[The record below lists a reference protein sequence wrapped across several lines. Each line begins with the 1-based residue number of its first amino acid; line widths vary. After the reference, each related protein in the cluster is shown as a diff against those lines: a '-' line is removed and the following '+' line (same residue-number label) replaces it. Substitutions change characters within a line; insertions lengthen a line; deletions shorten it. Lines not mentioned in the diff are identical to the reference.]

1 MFVYSQWDRICNEL
15 SLNHHC
21 ILANQILEQDQNRN
35 WIVVKHDVET
45 NVSKALKL
53 AKIEAKYNLHATY
66 YVQSCLLKD
75 NESQLKEIAALGHE
89 VTYHYDVLDS
99 NNGDYEIAIDEF
111 KRTINQFKEF
121 GFIVR
126 TVCPHG
132 NPILNR
138 KGWSSNKDFFRNK
151 EVSKNFSEILDIV
164 VHLPSRLEKEYIYIS
179 DAAYS
184 WKIISNIEDND
195 LENKGD
201 KEILDFF
208 KVLSDNKDC
217 LIISTHPHRWQSS
230 KIFLIIKVSIFKII
244 RSFARL
250 VSRVSFMKNIMSKYY
265 YLAKN
270 I

>member
-1 MFVYSQWDRICNEL
+1 MFVYSQWDRICKEL

-21 ILANQILEQDQNRN
+21 ILANQILDQDKNKN

-53 AKIEAKYNLHATY
+53 AKIESKYNIFATY

-75 NESQLKEIAALGHE
+75 NEYQLKEIAALGHE

-99 NNGDYEIAIDEF
+99 NNGDYEIAINEF
-111 KRTINQFKEF
+111 NKTINQFKEF

-132 NPILNR
+132 NPIVNR
-138 KGWSSNKDFFRNK
+138 SGWSSNKDFFRNK
-151 EVSKNFSEILDIV
+151 EVSEKFSEILDIV
-164 VHLPSRLEKEYIYIS
+164 VHLSSRLEKKYIYIS

-195 LENKGD
+195 VENKGD
-201 KEILDFF
+201 QEISDFF

-230 KIFLIIKVSIFKII
+230 EILLNIKTIIFRIVRF
-244 RSFARL
+244 FARYASKIPFL
-250 VSRVSFMKNIMSKYY
+250 KSIMSRYY

>member
-1 MFVYSQWDRICNEL
+1 MFIYSHWNKICKEL
-15 SLNHHC
+15 SLNHNC
-21 ILANQILEQDQNRN
+21 ILANQIMDQDKDTN

-53 AKIEAKYNLHATY
+53 AKIEAKYNIRATY

-75 NESQLKEIAALGHE
+75 NESQLKDISSLGHE

-99 NNGDYEIAIDEF
+99 NNGDYEIAINEFDE
-111 KRTINQFKEF
+111 TISKFKEF

-132 NPILNR
+132 NPIVNR
-138 KGWSSNKDFFRNK
+138 NGWSSNKDFFRNK
-151 EVSKNFSEILDIV
+151 EVSEKFSDILDII
-164 VHLPSRLEKEYIYIS
+164 VHLPSKLEKKYLYIS
-179 DAAYS
+179 DASYS
-184 WKIISNIEDND
+184 WKFISNIEDND
-195 LENKGD
+195 VKNKGD
-201 KEILDFF
+201 QEISDFF

-230 KIFLIIKVSIFKII
+230 KILLIINTIFFRII
-244 RSFARL
+244 RFLARFL
-250 VSRVSFMKNIMSKYY
+250 SEIPFLKVIMSKYY
-265 YLAKN
+265 YLAKR